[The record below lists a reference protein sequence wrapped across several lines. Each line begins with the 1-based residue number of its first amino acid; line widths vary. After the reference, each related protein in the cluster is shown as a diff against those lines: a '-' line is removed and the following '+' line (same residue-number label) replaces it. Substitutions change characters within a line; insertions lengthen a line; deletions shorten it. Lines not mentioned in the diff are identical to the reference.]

1 MKPWKSRLPETA
13 CKPVGCLECRNTG
26 YQGRMGIYEMF
37 TMTNEVKK
45 LVTVDCDITALRTQ
59 VVKDGLKPMRLSGAN
74 KIANGVTTME
84 EVIRV
89 APPPID

>member
-1 MKPWKSRLPETA
+1 
-13 CKPVGCLECRNTG
+13 
-26 YQGRMGIYEMF
+26 MGIYEMF

-45 LVTVDCDITALRTQ
+45 LVTVDCDITALRNQ